1 MIESITL
8 SGIATY
14 SPVTPETIQ
23 NLKAVNY
30 FYGANGAG
38 KTTISRLINNPAL
51 STASKVTWT
60 KGNQIPAMVYNND
73 FIAANFT
80 DSKQFKGVFTLG
92 QAEQAQLDRLEDL
105 KRERGRHA
113 LLKTRAQENLNGPDG
128 KSGKIAEKNAL
139 EAKLVARC
147 WEQKQ
152 KHDDEFQGAFKG
164 LRNNREAFKNRVL
177 QERKSNTSQLADIE
191 DLRKRAEV
199 LYGDSPSPMNSVSNL
214 DLPRLVALE
223 KNPVLSKKV
232 VGKEDVNVSALIQHL
247 GNSDWIRQ
255 A

>member
-14 SPVTPETIQ
+14 SPGTPETIQ

-38 KTTISRLINNPAL
+38 KTTISRLIHNPAL
-51 STASKVTWT
+51 STASVVKWA
-60 KGNQIPAMVYNND
+60 KDNQVPAMVYNND

-92 QAEQAQLDRLEDL
+92 QAEQTQLDRLEEL
-105 KRERGRHA
+105 KRERDRHA
-113 LLKTRAQENLNGPDG
+113 QLRTKTQEILNGPDG

-139 EAKLVARC
+139 VEKLVGRC

-164 LRNNREAFKNRVL
+164 AAAKTEC
-177 QERKSNTSQLADIE
+177 NT
-191 DLRKRAEV
+191 
-199 LYGDSPSPMNSVSNL
+199 
-214 DLPRLVALE
+214 
-223 KNPVLSKKV
+223 
-232 VGKEDVNVSALIQHL
+232 
-247 GNSDWIRQ
+247 
-255 A
+255 